1 MSESK
6 TNTTTNIPDALRAL
20 VQPSAAG
27 ADLTSAHLKSEEQEG
42 CQRVITSS
50 ADLPRRPMDKD
61 SKAFDFKSDKQQFC
75 LVNMAHKGRKCKSD
89 TAAIRLLG
97 CFKTK
102 EKAIAHSQK
111 MESNLDIFVQ
121 PTHSWFPV
129 TENPVTEETAQQVQ
143 AETVRK
149 VEEYISESTTKNE
162 TVVEQATDEKAE
174 TRHQRANQLW
184 EEGEALQKALDESSE
199 DTSDI
204 CDTVEAVSRQY
215 EVRGQ
220 MYAVI
225 SIVGKPDMD
234 DEPVINVL
242 RCFETREDAKDY
254 LRNTCHSEEVVTNCY
269 VISMYEWCAPVLVF
283 TKKFFDEV
291 ESNYTHSQLEEI
303 HNGKRAERKKIEK
316 LLESRGKTMADV
328 DAFMDELEAEQ
339 AQKNNEA
346 EGEEEGTPA
355 AAQDTEAAVTAE

>member
-1 MSESK
+1 
-6 TNTTTNIPDALRAL
+6 
-20 VQPSAAG
+20 
-27 ADLTSAHLKSEEQEG
+27 
-42 CQRVITSS
+42 
-50 ADLPRRPMDKD
+50 MDKN

-75 LVNMAHKGRKCKSD
+75 LVNMAHMGQKCKSD
-89 TAAIRLLG
+89 TAAIRILG

-102 EKAIAHSQK
+102 EKAIRHSASMQ
-111 MESNLDIFVQ
+111 SSLDIFVQ
-121 PTHSWFPV
+121 PTHSWFPI
-129 TENPVTEETAQQVQ
+129 TKIPVTAETAQQVQ
-143 AETVRK
+143 EETVRK
-149 VEEYISESTTKNE
+149 VEEYISTSTSEKES
-162 TVVEQATDEKAE
+162 VVEQATDEEAD
-174 TRHQRANQLW
+174 TRHQKANKLW
-184 EEGEALQKALDESSE
+184 QDGEALQKALDETEESAATGE
-199 DTSDI
+199 SDI
-204 CDTVEAVSRQY
+204 CDTVEAVSRQH

-220 MYAVI
+220 TYAVI

-303 HNGKRAERKKIEK
+303 HQGKRAERKKIEK

-339 AQKNNEA
+339 AAQENEEDA
-346 EGEEEGTPA
+346 GAQQEGSQGIG
-355 AAQDTEAAVTAE
+355 EAAVTAE